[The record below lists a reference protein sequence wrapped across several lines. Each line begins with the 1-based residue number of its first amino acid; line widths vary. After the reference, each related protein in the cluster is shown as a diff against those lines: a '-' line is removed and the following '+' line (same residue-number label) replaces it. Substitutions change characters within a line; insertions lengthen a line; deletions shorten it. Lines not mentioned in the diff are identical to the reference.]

1 MARIDSSMKA
11 VRATREETYQV
22 KAYIYEYLRDGK
34 APGRRLEGRQLLT
47 VMLLKAEIEK
57 AIARSAKARQRRR
70 KEASVAAAPA
80 EDLSAIRA
88 DESEEEAETE
98 EAPVTVKLNRRQRR
112 LREMALRRMARKN
125 GQKTAARREGPRQA
139 AADDCEKI
147 RILLFFLHA
156 CVVAKLF
163 HFKRSPDERADALG
177 IVVADRLAEII
188 VIRTVAAGV
197 FLHLGSG
204 GFNRGTHARTEAC
217 HSAAVGERDGSVR
230 IFLDEFLKNSA
241 IGLDAGVTVA
251 RPTQPLR
258 AAFSRE

>member
-1 MARIDSSMKA
+1 MKRQKKQNLSVSQNFYDGIMARIDSSMKA
-11 VRATREETYQV
+11 VRATQEETYQV

-88 DESEEEAETE
+88 DEPEEEAETE

-125 GQKTAARREGPRQA
+125 GQKNCCPSG
-139 AADDCEKI
+139 
-147 RILLFFLHA
+147 
-156 CVVAKLF
+156 
-163 HFKRSPDERADALG
+163 RS
-177 IVVADRLAEII
+177 LA
-188 VIRTVAAGV
+188 
-197 FLHLGSG
+197 GS
-204 GFNRGTHARTEAC
+204 
-217 HSAAVGERDGSVR
+217 
-230 IFLDEFLKNSA
+230 
-241 IGLDAGVTVA
+241 
-251 RPTQPLR
+251 
-258 AAFSRE
+258 SR